1 MSMLI
6 LSRLAWGVFSKWE
19 GAKQCL
25 QEAEGNLIPRLWN
38 ELPET
43 MVDVFGDVEINYDRC
58 VDEGVISVSKM
69 DSVVDC
75 WIATSLDADGM
86 EQLGVCTNLD
96 YLYVT
101 AEMKEFELSDIEK

>member
-1 MSMLI
+1 M
-6 LSRLAWGVFSKWE
+6 
-19 GAKQCL
+19 

-43 MVDVFGDVEINYDRC
+43 MPNDFGEVEINYDRC
-58 VDEGVISVSKM
+58 VKEGVISVSKM
-69 DSVVDC
+69 DSAVDC
-75 WIATSLDADGM
+75 WIATSLDADGL

-101 AEMKEFELSDIEK
+101 AEIKEFELK